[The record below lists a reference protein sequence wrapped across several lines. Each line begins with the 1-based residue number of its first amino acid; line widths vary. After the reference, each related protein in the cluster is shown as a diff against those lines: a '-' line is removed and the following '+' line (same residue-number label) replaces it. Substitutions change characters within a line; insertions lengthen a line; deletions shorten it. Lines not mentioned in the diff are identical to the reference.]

1 MAGYAMKGCHNE
13 PNRIAAMPWRAEVVQ
28 TETDAAARGRGDT
41 DAARSRRFQQLALPH
56 LDAAY
61 NLARW
66 LCGNPNDAD
75 DVVQE
80 AFLRAFRFFDTFRG
94 DTARPWL
101 LAIVRRTWYTEWRRR
116 APSHDML
123 EFDDTM
129 DDATFDGWSAGG
141 DDPQTL
147 LIRDEDTKLVHE
159 ALALLPVEYREV
171 LILRELEEMGY
182 REIAMVADV
191 PIGTVMSR
199 LARGRRK
206 LAAVLM
212 AKQGTKPP
220 RTGAPGCARMPAS
233 GTATR
238 PEDAPGPEHSR
249 HGSPDS
255 SDSAGKGAGSQS
267 GQEGNDARPAE
278 ASGGPPATGKFG
290 TATVTP
296 LRASANGR
304 PLNPPGANA
313 PGSAQETP
321 DGL

>member
-1 MAGYAMKGCHNE
+1 
-13 PNRIAAMPWRAEVVQ
+13 MPWRAEVVQ
-28 TETDAAARGRGDT
+28 TETDADAPGCGET
-41 DAARSRRFQQLALPH
+41 EAARSRRFQQLALPH

-66 LCGNPNDAD
+66 LCGNASDAE

-80 AFLRAFRFFDTFRG
+80 AFMRAFRFFDTFRG
-94 DTARPWL
+94 DSARPWL

-116 APSHDML
+116 ASPHEML

-129 DDATFDGWSAGG
+129 DEATFDGWSAGG
-141 DDPQTL
+141 TDPQAL
-147 LIRDEDTKLVHE
+147 LIRDEDARRVHE

-182 REIAMVADV
+182 REIAAVADV

-206 LAAVLM
+206 LAALLVDT
-212 AKQGTKPP
+212 QGVAGGGGAMGGASAGGTAGAHNGAPSSGHLRSTASALSREGCADPRETGRAAGTRAVEPGDDNDPRAAIPVAGKPP
-220 RTGAPGCARMPAS
+220 G
-233 GTATR
+233 
-238 PEDAPGPEHSR
+238 
-249 HGSPDS
+249 
-255 SDSAGKGAGSQS
+255 
-267 GQEGNDARPAE
+267 
-278 ASGGPPATGKFG
+278 
-290 TATVTP
+290 ATVTP

-304 PLNPPGANA
+304 PLNLPGGNA
-313 PGSAQETP
+313 AGPARETP

>member
-1 MAGYAMKGCHNE
+1 
-13 PNRIAAMPWRAEVVQ
+13 VVH
-28 TETDAAARGRGDT
+28 TETDAAARGRADA
-41 DAARSRRFQQLALPH
+41 DAAKSRRFQQLALPH

-80 AFLRAFRFFDTFRG
+80 AFMRAFRFFDTFRG

-116 APSHDML
+116 APTHDML

-159 ALALLPVEYREV
+159 ALAQLPVEYREV

-182 REIAMVADV
+182 REIAVVADL

-199 LARGRRK
+199 LARGRQK
-206 LAAVLM
+206 LAAVLKQ
-212 AKQGTKPP
+212 KQGAK
-220 RTGAPGCARMPAS
+220 S
-233 GTATR
+233 G
-238 PEDAPGPEHSR
+238 G
-249 HGSPDS
+249 
-255 SDSAGKGAGSQS
+255 
-267 GQEGNDARPAE
+267 PAE
-278 ASGGPPATGKFG
+278 SARKARGASGGAAAQAGADAAADASRLTDHPAATPAPGKCS

-304 PLNPPGANA
+304 PLNPSGANA
-313 PGSAQETP
+313 ADSNQEAP

>member
-1 MAGYAMKGCHNE
+1 
-13 PNRIAAMPWRAEVVQ
+13 VVH
-28 TETDAAARGRGDT
+28 TETDAAARGRADA
-41 DAARSRRFQQLALPH
+41 DAAKSRRFQQLALPH

-80 AFLRAFRFFDTFRG
+80 AFMRAFRFFDTFRG

-159 ALALLPVEYREV
+159 ALAQLPVEFREV
-171 LILRELEEMGY
+171 LILRELEEMEY
-182 REIAMVADV
+182 REIAVVADL

-206 LAAVLM
+206 LATVLM
-212 AKQGTKPP
+212 QKQGGSACKTRKPAGSG
-220 RTGAPGCARMPAS
+220 RSGAS
-233 GTATR
+233 HSTATR
-238 PEDAPGPEHSR
+238 PEQSAQSQHGFADSPGNVQPVAGSPPTPSPEHSTQ
-249 HGSPDS
+249 
-255 SDSAGKGAGSQS
+255 A
-267 GQEGNDARPAE
+267 
-278 ASGGPPATGKFG
+278 PPAPDKSG
-290 TATVTP
+290 TTSATVTP

-304 PLNPPGANA
+304 PHNVPGASA
-313 PGSAQETP
+313 AGSAQETP

>member
-1 MAGYAMKGCHNE
+1 MV
-13 PNRIAAMPWRAEVVQ
+13 P
-28 TETDAAARGRGDT
+28 TDSDAAHAHGDSEA

-66 LCGNPNDAD
+66 LSGNASDAD

-80 AFLRAFRFFDTFRG
+80 AFMRAFRFFDTFRG
-94 DTARPWL
+94 DSARPWL

-116 APSHDML
+116 ASSHDVV

-141 DDPQTL
+141 ADPQAL
-147 LIRDEDTKLVHE
+147 LIRDEESKLVHE
-159 ALALLPVEYREV
+159 ALAQLPVEYREV

-182 REIAMVADV
+182 REIAIVADV

-206 LAAVLM
+206 LAALL
-212 AKQGTKPP
+212 
-220 RTGAPGCARMPAS
+220 
-233 GTATR
+233 TAT
-238 PEDAPGPEHSR
+238 P
-249 HGSPDS
+249 
-255 SDSAGKGAGSQS
+255 GAG
-267 GQEGNDARPAE
+267 
-278 ASGGPPATGKFG
+278 ASKAAS
-290 TATVTP
+290 ATVTP

-304 PLNPPGANA
+304 PVNSPGGNA
-313 PGSAQETP
+313 AGHAQETP

>member
-1 MAGYAMKGCHNE
+1 
-13 PNRIAAMPWRAEVVQ
+13 MPRRAQVVQ
-28 TETDAAARGRGDT
+28 TDSDAARAHGDADSDAAA

-66 LCGNPNDAD
+66 LCGNASDAD

-80 AFLRAFRFFDTFRG
+80 AFMRAFRFFDTFRG

-116 APSHDML
+116 ASSHETV

-129 DDATFDGWSAGG
+129 DDTAFDGWSVGG
-141 DDPQTL
+141 ADPQAL
-147 LIRDEDTKLVHE
+147 LIRDEDSKRVHE

-182 REIAMVADV
+182 REIAIVADV

-206 LAAVLM
+206 LAALLM
-212 AKQGTKPP
+212 A
-220 RTGAPGCARMPAS
+220 APGGGKAGPA
-233 GTATR
+233 
-238 PEDAPGPEHSR
+238 
-249 HGSPDS
+249 
-255 SDSAGKGAGSQS
+255 GALG
-267 GQEGNDARPAE
+267 G
-278 ASGGPPATGKFG
+278 ASGGVSDNVSGTVRAGASGVVSGTGSGAASVTTPATAPAAAAAPA
-290 TATVTP
+290 TASATITP
-296 LRASANGR
+296 LRASVNGR
-304 PLNPPGANA
+304 PLNHPGGNA
-313 PGSAQETP
+313 GHAQETP

>member
-1 MAGYAMKGCHNE
+1 M
-13 PNRIAAMPWRAEVVQ
+13 VQ
-28 TETDAAARGRGDT
+28 TDSDAARAHGDADTDSAT

-66 LCGNPNDAD
+66 LCGNASDAD

-80 AFLRAFRFFDTFRG
+80 AFMRAFRFFDTFRG

-116 APSHDML
+116 ASSHETV

-129 DDATFDGWSAGG
+129 DDTAFDGWSVGG
-141 DDPQTL
+141 ADPQAL
-147 LIRDEDTKLVHE
+147 LIRDEESKRVHE

-182 REIAMVADV
+182 REIAIVADV

-206 LAAVLM
+206 LAALLM
-212 AKQGTKPP
+212 E
-220 RTGAPGCARMPAS
+220 APGGGKAGAGAGSAARSAGASGSVSENVSGTAS
-233 GTATR
+233 GTA
-238 PEDAPGPEHSR
+238 
-249 HGSPDS
+249 
-255 SDSAGKGAGSQS
+255 SAG
-267 GQEGNDARPAE
+267 
-278 ASGGPPATGKFG
+278 ASGAASVTGSATPS
-290 TATVTP
+290 ATVTP
-296 LRASANGR
+296 LRASASGR
-304 PLNPPGANA
+304 SLNHPGGNA
-313 PGSAQETP
+313 GHAQETP

>member
-1 MAGYAMKGCHNE
+1 M
-13 PNRIAAMPWRAEVVQ
+13 VQ
-28 TETDAAARGRGDT
+28 TDSDAAARGRSET

-66 LCGNPNDAD
+66 LCGNTSDAE

-94 DTARPWL
+94 DSTRPWL

-116 APSHDML
+116 ASPHEML

-129 DDATFDGWSAGG
+129 DDATFDGWSTGG
-141 DDPQTL
+141 ADPQAL

-182 REIAMVADV
+182 REIAAVADL

-206 LAAVLM
+206 LAALLM
-212 AKQGTKPP
+212 AKQG
-220 RTGAPGCARMPAS
+220 A
-233 GTATR
+233 
-238 PEDAPGPEHSR
+238 
-249 HGSPDS
+249 GSPACGDPAARAGS
-255 SDSAGKGAGSQS
+255 SAAGKSAAA
-267 GQEGNDARPAE
+267 N
-278 ASGGPPATGKFG
+278 
-290 TATVTP
+290 VTP

-304 PLNPPGANA
+304 PLNAPGASA
-313 PGSAQETP
+313 AGSAQETP

>member
-1 MAGYAMKGCHNE
+1 MS
-13 PNRIAAMPWRAEVVQ
+13 WRAEVVQ
-28 TETDAAARGRGDT
+28 TDSDAAARGRGET

-66 LCGNPNDAD
+66 LCGNTADAE

-80 AFLRAFRFFDTFRG
+80 AFMRAFRFFDTFRG
-94 DTARPWL
+94 DSARPWL

-116 APSHDML
+116 ASPHEML

-129 DDATFDGWSAGG
+129 DDATFDGWSTGG
-141 DDPQTL
+141 ADPQAL

-182 REIAMVADV
+182 REIAAVADL

-206 LAAVLM
+206 LAALLM
-212 AKQGTKPP
+212 AKQGA
-220 RTGAPGCARMPAS
+220 GLSAS
-233 GTATR
+233 G
-238 PEDAPGPEHSR
+238 
-249 HGSPDS
+249 S
-255 SDSAGKGAGSQS
+255 S
-267 GQEGNDARPAE
+267 
-278 ASGGPPATGKFG
+278 ASGDPARAPSSAASKS
-290 TATVTP
+290 AAANVTP

-304 PLNPPGANA
+304 PLNAPGASA
-313 PGSAQETP
+313 AGSAQETP

>member
-1 MAGYAMKGCHNE
+1 M
-13 PNRIAAMPWRAEVVQ
+13 VQ
-28 TETDAAARGRGDT
+28 TDSDAARAHGDADSAT

-66 LCGNPNDAD
+66 LCGNASDAD

-80 AFLRAFRFFDTFRG
+80 AFMRAFRFFDTFRG

-116 APSHDML
+116 ASSHETV

-129 DDATFDGWSAGG
+129 DDTAFDGWSVGG
-141 DDPQTL
+141 ADPQAL
-147 LIRDEDTKLVHE
+147 LIRDEDTKRVHE

-182 REIAMVADV
+182 REIAIVADV

-206 LAAVLM
+206 LAALLM
-212 AKQGTKPP
+212 A
-220 RTGAPGCARMPAS
+220 APGGGKAGAVGAS
-233 GTATR
+233 GA
-238 PEDAPGPEHSR
+238 
-249 HGSPDS
+249 
-255 SDSAGKGAGSQS
+255 
-267 GQEGNDARPAE
+267 
-278 ASGGPPATGKFG
+278 ASGGVPATAS
-290 TATVTP
+290 ATVTP

-304 PLNPPGANA
+304 PLNNPGGNA
-313 PGSAQETP
+313 GHAQEKP

>member
-1 MAGYAMKGCHNE
+1 M
-13 PNRIAAMPWRAEVVQ
+13 VQ
-28 TETDAAARGRGDT
+28 TDSDAAASERGET

-66 LCGNPNDAD
+66 LCGNPSDAE

-80 AFLRAFRFFDTFRG
+80 AFMRAFRFFDTFRG
-94 DTARPWL
+94 DSARPWL

-116 APSHDML
+116 ASSHEML

-141 DDPQTL
+141 ADPQAL
-147 LIRDEDTKLVHE
+147 LIRDEDKKLVHE

-182 REIAMVADV
+182 REIAAVADV

-206 LAAVLM
+206 LAALLA
-212 AKQGTKPP
+212 AKQGAPAH
-220 RTGAPGCARMPAS
+220 GAPAGGASGAAGASARGLAQHAGHSPPSQQGCAEPTDSTRMAAASPPEPGGNEARAATPAMA
-233 GTATR
+233 TA
-238 PEDAPGPEHSR
+238 
-249 HGSPDS
+249 
-255 SDSAGKGAGSQS
+255 
-267 GQEGNDARPAE
+267 
-278 ASGGPPATGKFG
+278 

-304 PLNPPGANA
+304 PLNIPGGNA
-313 PGSAQETP
+313 AGPAKETP

>member
-1 MAGYAMKGCHNE
+1 M
-13 PNRIAAMPWRAEVVQ
+13 VQ
-28 TETDAAARGRGDT
+28 TDSDPVRAPGDSDAHA
-41 DAARSRRFQQLALPH
+41 DAARSRRFQQMALPH

-80 AFLRAFRFFDTFRG
+80 AFMRAFRFFDTFRG

-116 APSHDML
+116 ASSHETV

-147 LIRDEDTKLVHE
+147 LIRDEDTRQVHE
-159 ALALLPVEYREV
+159 ALAQLPVEYREV
-171 LILRELEEMGY
+171 LILREIEEMGY

-206 LAAVLM
+206 LAAVLT
-212 AKQGTKPP
+212 ARQGGSAGRLPKSGASHDAPSQSP
-220 RTGAPGCARMPAS
+220 RTRCSGSDDDLPANP
-233 GTATR
+233 R
-238 PEDAPGPEHSR
+238 L
-249 HGSPDS
+249 
-255 SDSAGKGAGSQS
+255 SA
-267 GQEGNDARPAE
+267 DAR
-278 ASGGPPATGKFG
+278 SATGDDAAQAVPPLVGKAAAS
-290 TATVTP
+290 ATVTP

-304 PLNPPGANA
+304 PPLNA
-313 PGSAQETP
+313 PGGTAAGHAQETP

>member
-1 MAGYAMKGCHNE
+1 M
-13 PNRIAAMPWRAEVVQ
+13 VQ
-28 TETDAAARGRGDT
+28 TDSDAAARERGET

-66 LCGNPNDAD
+66 LCGNASDAE

-80 AFLRAFRFFDTFRG
+80 AFMRAFRFFDTFRG
-94 DTARPWL
+94 DSARPWL

-116 APSHDML
+116 ASSHETI
-123 EFDDTM
+123 EFDETM
-129 DDATFDGWSAGG
+129 DDATFEGWSAGG
-141 DDPQTL
+141 ADPQAL
-147 LIRDEDTKLVHE
+147 LIRDEDTKQVHE
-159 ALALLPVEYREV
+159 ALAQLPVEYREV

-182 REIAMVADV
+182 REIAAVADL

-206 LAAVLM
+206 LAGLLM
-212 AKQGTKPP
+212 AQQRGGPSA
-220 RTGAPGCARMPAS
+220 GARARGSARQPEYPECSQHGLADPADDARMAA
-233 GTATR
+233 GGR
-238 PEDAPGPEHSR
+238 PEPGGHEVRAAP
-249 HGSPDS
+249 
-255 SDSAGKGAGSQS
+255 SAGGK
-267 GQEGNDARPAE
+267 PA
-278 ASGGPPATGKFG
+278 

-304 PLNPPGANA
+304 PLNIPGA
-313 PGSAQETP
+313 SAADSTQETP

>member
-1 MAGYAMKGCHNE
+1 M
-13 PNRIAAMPWRAEVVQ
+13 VQ
-28 TETDAAARGRGDT
+28 TDSDPVCAPGDSDANA
-41 DAARSRRFQQLALPH
+41 DAARSRRFQQMALPH

-66 LCGNPNDAD
+66 LCGNPHDAD

-80 AFLRAFRFFDTFRG
+80 AFMRAFRFFDTFRG
-94 DTARPWL
+94 DSARPWL

-116 APSHDML
+116 ASSHETV

-141 DDPQTL
+141 DDPQAL
-147 LIRDEDTKLVHE
+147 LIRDENTKQVHE
-159 ALALLPVEYREV
+159 ALAQLPVEYREV

-206 LAAVLM
+206 LAALLK
-212 AKQGTKPP
+212 AKQGW
-220 RTGAPGCARMPAS
+220 GAPVV
-233 GTATR
+233 
-238 PEDAPGPEHSR
+238 
-249 HGSPDS
+249 
-255 SDSAGKGAGSQS
+255 
-267 GQEGNDARPAE
+267 
-278 ASGGPPATGKFG
+278 PPAVGQ
-290 TATVTP
+290 TAASANVTP

-304 PLNPPGANA
+304 PPLNA
-313 PGSAQETP
+313 PGGSAAGHAQETP